1 MEWGYGFSEVMM
13 TLLSC
18 RWMFYILRTGQL
30 ICSSL
35 LSHPQEDTQAVRD
48 THRKPT
54 KFSS

>member
-13 TLLSC
+13 TLLS
-18 RWMFYILRTGQL
+18 RRLIYILRTGQL

-35 LSHPQEDTQAVRD
+35 LSHPQEDTQAVQD
-48 THRKPT
+48 MHRKPT